1 MGAARPKTGTTER
14 QNPTHRPPE
23 PPAPAAGR
31 AHVDASPA
39 PPEGAGGAIK
49 ILGCAA
55 PNLLCAHT
63 QPALRAYPTPF
74 IPMPTLRPAL
84 FGTPGTGAEWSPEKK
99 NTKPN
104 LNRVFLRRA
113 EWSVRHWG
121 TLWAGRSAGMGMGC
135 ARAFFASQGWRA
147 VLQDAT
153 PYPPPRCRASRE
165 GPGVR
170 AILAAPLALKAGP
183 GPLPPHARS
192 NSGAGPPMASASP
205 GGELATLPG
214 VVLADG
220 GPDHGRR
227 VLRPRPV
234 GAGCR
239 RIFAMDGS
247 CPDGP
252 GHGAAFAPGY
262 CRGARA

>member
-1 MGAARPKTGTTER
+1 MLMRALLPRRGRGGRSKSWVAQHQTGLARIP
-14 QNPTHRPPE
+14 NPLYSH
-23 PPAPAAGR
+23 A
-31 AHVDASPA
+31 DASPY
-39 PPEGAGGAIK
+39 PLRYPVDWAGVQSEK
-49 ILGCAA
+49 
-55 PNLLCAHT
+55 
-63 QPALRAYPTPF
+63 
-74 IPMPTLRPAL
+74 
-84 FGTPGTGAEWSPEKK
+84 KK

-104 LNRVFLRRA
+104 PNKRFISLETERRP
-113 EWSVRHWG
+113 RPWG

-135 ARAFFASQGWRA
+135 ATSPLGKPGKARRLAGRHALPSPTMQGQPGRARVAG
-147 VLQDAT
+147 
-153 PYPPPRCRASRE
+153 Y
-165 GPGVR
+165 
-170 AILAAPLALKAGP
+170 LAATLALKAGP
-183 GPLPPHARS
+183 GPLPPHATS

-214 VVLADG
+214 VVLAVG

-227 VLRPRPV
+227 VLRPRPA

-252 GHGAAFAPGY
+252 GHGVAFAPGY

>member
-1 MGAARPKTGTTER
+1 MRPKTGTTER
-14 QNPTHRPPE
+14 QAAQE
-23 PPAPAAGR
+23 AQSPPAPAAGP

-55 PNLLCAHT
+55 QNLLCAHT
-63 QPALRAYPTPF
+63 QPPLFPCRRFALPLRYPVDW
-74 IPMPTLRPAL
+74 
-84 FGTPGTGAEWSPEKK
+84 GGVESEKKK

-104 LNRVFLRRA
+104 PNKRFISLETERRP
-113 EWSVRHWG
+113 RPWG

-153 PYPPPRCRASRE
+153 PYPAPRCRASRE

-170 AILAAPLALKAGP
+170 AILAAPLARKAGP

-205 GGELATLPG
+205 GGERATLPG
-214 VVLADG
+214 ARSGRWRAGPLCRDAEAATLRGQDAAASSPWMALARTDPG
-220 GPDHGRR
+220 TAQPS
-227 VLRPRPV
+227 RP
-234 GAGCR
+234 AT
-239 RIFAMDGS
+239 AE
-247 CPDGP
+247 
-252 GHGAAFAPGY
+252 
-262 CRGARA
+262 ARWRSV